1 MSRILWNEGRVVG
14 YSAYE
19 VYVRCVLTDNPDAE
33 PASEKEWLSSTI
45 AMGSSMLLR
54 VGTDILNGLHYIEV
68 PFPSNSRLCA
78 ANTIIASLFLGSGEV
93 SGDPIATGWAS
104 KVTDY
109 GPLIRNTS
117 ESSPSGSTIPPEDH
131 SAISFT
137 SEQIEQIKNY
147 MLVSDGIVIQPGT
160 WTVSGTTPYKDF
172 HPTLSAVP
180 KLRIALSNK
189 VTTPFYILLTGF
201 TNKGV
206 ISGTAGFTSAINTSS
221 PADGDFLGPWEF
233 PWAAKV
239 LFNVSPFMLQYLDS
253 AVYTRSIPAD
263 DEAITLNSTSIID
276 MGSTDPYDYYNNHA
290 AYESA
295 VQDIYITDISIP
307 KEEAAV
313 LTVWQPHEDLPPA
326 LYGIVIA
333 AEATGTDH
341 ISPIDIVAPGS
352 AKVYNVFADPSD
364 ISASAGI
371 IQIYEDA
378 TVGTTGFIRD
388 VGDAADQEQYPATYV
403 LYQRDIYTESI
414 IPVADVDK
422 TNLFGM
428 LTIRELSYTDG
439 QVIGPI
445 LYVEGSY
452 PSEYVHTKDTNG
464 DDIDPTT
471 AFSLPGDQWHVV
483 VDEPLKSILPA
494 AAQTEI
500 ATYGY
505 VTGTTVL
512 SDPLPYDGVSI
523 AQWKRITGKLSPA
536 IQAACGYEYYVGG
549 VLNPIFDTGGVWEH
563 ATMELAHQIPAGEE
577 EDYYIVMPGTTTGN
591 NIAWPVRKSDQMV
604 DITVRFGFNIV
615 VSGNPISLAGFQ
627 NAASATMNSK
637 YLGSW
642 WNATVDPV
650 TGMSSDYDYRW
661 ANIDAVD
668 SLDNP
673 VLHPVVNGVVPENS
687 TGQVYYGNAMLPVS
701 GSYDDTV
708 VSVFG
713 SDLLSTYGIHSKF
726 YDYPLRRFLE
736 VALYTDMGT
745 GAPLP
750 ADNANIKQP
759 CPISLKTN
767 TSGTLEAA
775 FIISVT
781 NSASTTG
788 KTQLATIPV
797 QYQDTSNYPV
807 GTVIRTGRKEGVA
820 LSMTDPNG
828 TPYSLEGATGDIS
841 VPDTGLTWSHL
852 ITALYQDKTLDLLG
866 QILISLRSHLTGAG
880 DNYIEFNNGD
890 SPIRL
895 YVSNTE
901 PVADDIPD
909 GSVGIGWSGVKLYNS
924 GVWS

>member
-147 MLVSDGIVIQPGT
+147 MLISDGIVIQPGT

-239 LFNVSPFMLQYLDS
+239 LFNVSPFMLQYLDTAS
-253 AVYTRSIPAD
+253 YERAIPAD
-263 DEAITLNSTSIID
+263 GTSESVDTTSIID
-276 MGSTDPYDYYNNHA
+276 MTSTDPYDYYENHF
-290 AYESA
+290 ESA
-295 VQDIYITDISIP
+295 VQDIYVTDIKIP
-307 KEEAAV
+307 KEKAAI
-313 LTVWQPHEDLPPA
+313 LTIWQPHADLPPA
-326 LYGIVIA
+326 LYGAVVGND
-333 AEATGTDH
+333 ETGTDH
-341 ISPIDIVAPGS
+341 ISPIDVIAPGS
-352 AKVYNVFADPSD
+352 NKIYDIFVDHSD
-364 ISASAGI
+364 VSSAASI
-371 IQIYEDA
+371 IVTYE
-378 TVGTTGFIRD
+378 TNTTANSGYIRD
-388 VGDAADQEQYPATYV
+388 IGDSDDQELNPATYV
-403 LYQRDIYTESI
+403 LYQRDKYTESV
-414 IPVADVDK
+414 IPVAEVDK

-428 LTIRELSYTDG
+428 LTIRELSYTNG
-439 QVIGPI
+439 QVIGPV

-452 PSEYVHTKDTNG
+452 PSEYVHTKDMNG

-471 AFSLPGDQWHVV
+471 AFGLPGDQWCATI
-483 VDEPLKSILPA
+483 DEPLKSILPA
-494 AAQTEI
+494 AAKAEI
-500 ATYGY
+500 ATNGY
-505 VTGTTVL
+505 VTGTTIL
-512 SDPLPYDGVSI
+512 ADPLPYDGVSLMI
-523 AQWKRITGKLSPA
+523 WKRITGKMSPA

-549 VLNPIFDTGGVWEH
+549 ALNPIFDTGGVWEH

-577 EDYYIVMPGTTTGN
+577 EDYYIIMPGTTTGN

-604 DITVRFGFNIV
+604 DITTRFGFNIV
-615 VSGNPISLAGFQ
+615 VNEVSISLAGFQ

-650 TGMSSDYDYRW
+650 TGMSSTYANRW
-661 ANIDAVD
+661 ANIDAED
-668 SLDNP
+668 EHGQP
-673 VLHPVVNGVVPENS
+673 VMHPVVNGVVPENS

-701 GSYDDTV
+701 GSYDASV

-713 SDLLSTYGIHSKF
+713 SDLLDAYGINSKF
-726 YDYPLRRFLE
+726 YDYSLRRFLE
-736 VALYTDMGT
+736 VALYTDMGS

-767 TSGTLEAA
+767 TSGTLDTA
-775 FIISVT
+775 FTISVT

-788 KTQLATIPV
+788 KTQLTVIPE
-797 QYQDTSNYPV
+797 QYQDRSNYPV
-807 GTVIRTGRKEGVA
+807 GTVIKTGRKEGVA
-820 LSMTDPNG
+820 LSMIDCNG
-828 TPYSLEGATGDIS
+828 TPYSLDGASDTII
-841 VPDTGLTWSHL
+841 VPDTGLNWTQL
-852 ITALYQDKTLDLLG
+852 VTALYQDKSLDLLG
-866 QILISLRSHLTGAG
+866 QLLIGLRTHLTGVG

-909 GSVGIGWSGVKLYNS
+909 GSVGIGWGGVKLYNS